1 MFYDIIPKLK
11 LYGDKMRVAF
21 CFLIFNLLLNAND
34 SFITK
39 MEYAKMLYQNPR
51 GIGCDKC
58 HGIKGNG
65 KIIAKYKEKG
75 KNKYLKSPQINNVS
89 KELFFKS
96 FTIPHKIMPK
106 YFLTYGEINTLYQY
120 LQNLKKIKKGK

>member
-11 LYGDKMRVAF
+11 LCGDKMKVAF
-21 CFLIFNLLLNAND
+21 CFLIFNLLLKAD
-34 SFITK
+34 SSFITK

-65 KIIAKYKEKG
+65 KIIAKYIEKG
-75 KNKYLKSPQINNVS
+75 KIKYLRSPKINDLS
-89 KELFFKS
+89 KADFFKS
-96 FTIPHKIMPK
+96 FSISHKIMPK
-106 YFLTYGEINTLYQY
+106 YFLTYQEINTLYQY
-120 LQNLKKIKKGK
+120 LQNQKRKK